1 MDHARLPPVALR
13 QIFERRLLQDD
24 DPRGELQRPSSFL
37 LGEVPVRV
45 GAGEDDQRAARAGVA
60 LCGGVALLGAGE
72 DPGVLVPTAPG
83 LFAPDLVAKLY
94 QKARPA
100 VVRLPVR
107 KAGPFGVTIPTFT
120 RELVPQER
128 APRTALR

>member
-1 MDHARLPPVALR
+1 MRTTTSGRPPCRRSALWR
-13 QIFERRLLQDD
+13 
-24 DPRGELQRPSSFL
+24 
-37 LGEVPVRV
+37 
-45 GAGEDDQRAARAGVA
+45 
-60 LCGGVALLGAGE
+60 VALLGVGE

-83 LFAPDLVAKLY
+83 LFAPDLVAKLS

-107 KAGPFGVTIPTFT
+107 KAGPFCVTIPTFT